1 MRPESKEL
9 QGIARLVVRAIRRA
23 RISILTVAL
32 TYALAVG
39 AGMLMVQTGNEWA
52 TGYRD
57 QVVSRARSSSSI
69 QALQQHDRFR
79 AAVLDFGSNLY
90 AGIVDTVGGLGVIV
104 PYPLIAYRGWIGGIV
119 SIDGSHISRL
129 ADPKEAVYYLITLGL
144 QLIAYAL
151 SAGAG
156 VNIGLASF
164 KPRSFYQGETWLGI
178 SKEAIRDAL
187 RIYLIVIPLF
197 LTASL
202 WEFFAR

>member
-1 MRPESKEL
+1 M
-9 QGIARLVVRAIRRA
+9 RAIRRA